1 MSNEVATFTANG
13 ENIELTM
20 NDVANYLVDG
30 NSKITRQEAKM
41 FMELCKYQHLNPFLK
56 EAYII
61 KFGNKPAQ
69 LITSKEAFMKRAEN
83 NEQYA
88 GLKAG
93 IIVLRNG
100 EIVYSNG
107 AFALQ
112 TDKVVG
118 GWADVY
124 RKDRKEP
131 HHVEISMQEFS
142 KGQSTWK
149 SMPATMIRKT
159 AIVNALREA
168 FPEALG
174 GMYTEDDK
182 NPNEPAQEVKE
193 VEATER
199 EEQANSILKGATS
212 DNSVQTSNDTQ
223 DVTNEPERAK
233 KDVKQDNGTLTKE
246 QFEKLEVIDKKTA
259 KQPTKKPNNEI
270 TEIIQD
276 YDKSKDNN
284 QEEQTE
290 LLNDITGQPKAD
302 EQ

>member
-1 MSNEVATFTANG
+1 MSNEVTTFSANG

-69 LITSKEAFMKRAEN
+69 LITSKEAFMKRAESHP
-83 NEQYA
+83 QYA
-88 GLKAG
+88 GIKAG
-93 IIVLRNG
+93 VIVLRNK

-107 AFALQ
+107 AFTLPNDQ
-112 TDKVVG
+112 VVG
-118 GWADVY
+118 GWADVF
-124 RKDRKEP
+124 RKDRTEP

-193 VEATER
+193 VEVTER
-199 EEQANSILKGATS
+199 EKQANSILKGATS
-212 DNSVQTSNDTQ
+212 DSNAQTSNDTQ
-223 DVTNEPERAK
+223 NNLNEPEQAE
-233 KDVKQDNGTLTKE
+233 KDVKQQD
-246 QFEKLEVIDKKTA
+246 EKTND
-259 KQPTKKPNNEI
+259 EI

-276 YDKSKDNN
+276 YDKSKDDD

-290 LLNDITGQPKAD
+290 LLDDITGQPKAD
-302 EQ
+302 DE

>member
-93 IIVLRNG
+93 VIVVRNK

-107 AFALQ
+107 AFTLPSDQ
-112 TDKVVG
+112 LVG
-118 GWADVY
+118 GWADVF

-131 HHVEISMQEFS
+131 HHIEISMQEFS

-182 NPNEPAQEVKE
+182 NPNEPAQEVKS
-193 VEATER
+193 VEAAER
-199 EEQANSILKGATS
+199 ENKANSILQGATS
-212 DNSVQTSNDTQ
+212 NDNVQPSDHTQ
-223 DVTNEPERAK
+223 TEKSEPEQAE
-233 KDVKQDNGTLTKE
+233 KDVKQQDE
-246 QFEKLEVIDKKTA
+246 QSDD
-259 KQPTKKPNNEI
+259 EI

-276 YDKSKDNN
+276 YDKSKDDD
-284 QEEQTE
+284 QPEQTE
-290 LLNDITGQPKAD
+290 MLDDLTGQPKAD
-302 EQ
+302 DSNETNAR

>member
-93 IIVLRNG
+93 VIVVRNK

-107 AFALQ
+107 AFTLPSDQ
-112 TDKVVG
+112 LVG
-118 GWADVY
+118 GWADVF

-131 HHVEISMQEFS
+131 HHIEISMQEFS

-182 NPNEPAQEVKE
+182 NPNEPAQEVKS

-199 EEQANSILKGATS
+199 ENKANSILKGATS
-212 DNSVQTSNDTQ
+212 NDNVQPSNHTQ
-223 DVTNEPERAK
+223 TEKSEPEQAE
-233 KDVKQDNGTLTKE
+233 KDVKQQDE
-246 QFEKLEVIDKKTA
+246 QSDD
-259 KQPTKKPNNEI
+259 EI

-276 YDKSKDNN
+276 YDKSKDDD
-284 QEEQTE
+284 QPEQTE
-290 LLNDITGQPKAD
+290 MLDDLTGQPKAD
-302 EQ
+302 DSNETNAR

>member
-1 MSNEVATFTANG
+1 MSNEVTTFSANG

-61 KFGNKPAQ
+61 KFGSKPAQ
-69 LITSKEAFMKRAEN
+69 LITSKEAFMKRAESHP
-83 NEQYA
+83 QYA
-88 GLKAG
+88 GIKAG
-93 IIVLRNG
+93 VIVLRNK

-107 AFALQ
+107 AFTLPNDQ
-112 TDKVVG
+112 VVG
-118 GWADVY
+118 GWADVF
-124 RKDRKEP
+124 RKDRTEP

-193 VEATER
+193 VEVTER
-199 EEQANSILKGATS
+199 EQQANSILKGATS
-212 DNSVQTSNDTQ
+212 DSNAQTSNDTQ
-223 DVTNEPERAK
+223 NNLNEPEQAE
-233 KDVKQDNGTLTKE
+233 KDVKQQD
-246 QFEKLEVIDKKTA
+246 EKTND
-259 KQPTKKPNNEI
+259 EI

-276 YDKSKDNN
+276 YDKSKDDD

-290 LLNDITGQPKAD
+290 LLDDITGQPKVDD
-302 EQ
+302 E

>member
-1 MSNEVATFTANG
+1 MSNEVATKQEQSVTFDVNG
-13 ENIELTM
+13 EDITLSPNT
-20 NDVANYLVDG
+20 VRNYLVD
-30 NSKITRQEAKM
+30 SKEPITTQEIVM
-41 FMELCKYQHLNPFLK
+41 FINLCKYQHLNPFLK

-61 KFGNKPAQ
+61 KFKGSPAQ

-88 GLKAG
+88 GIKAG
-93 IIVLRNG
+93 VIVVRNE

-107 AFALQ
+107 AFVLP
-112 TDKVVG
+112 TDQLVG

-124 RKDRKEP
+124 RYDRKEP
-131 HHVEISMQEFS
+131 HHVEISFDEF
-142 KGQSTWK
+142 KKERFNYETHQKELNSTWK

-182 NPNEPAQEVKE
+182 NPNDPAQGMKS

-199 EEQANSILKGATS
+199 EQQANSILKGATN
-212 DNSVQTSNDTQ
+212 DNNVQPVNDIQDTSV
-223 DVTNEPERAK
+223 EPEQAE
-233 KDVKQDNGTLTKE
+233 KDVKQEDE
-246 QFEKLEVIDKKTA
+246 QSDT
-259 KQPTKKPNNEI
+259 EI
-270 TEIIQD
+270 TEIIQG
-276 YDKSKDNN
+276 YEETKSND

-290 LLNDITGQPKAD
+290 LLDEITGQPKVD

>member
-1 MSNEVATFTANG
+1 MSNEVTTFSANG

-69 LITSKEAFMKRAEN
+69 LITSKEAFMKRAESHP
-83 NEQYA
+83 QYA
-88 GLKAG
+88 GIKAG
-93 IIVLRNG
+93 VIVLRNK

-107 AFALQ
+107 AFTLPNDQ
-112 TDKVVG
+112 VVG
-118 GWADVY
+118 GWADVF
-124 RKDRKEP
+124 RKDRTEP

-193 VEATER
+193 VEVTER
-199 EEQANSILKGATS
+199 EQQANSILKGATS
-212 DNSVQTSNDTQ
+212 DSNAQTSNDTQ
-223 DVTNEPERAK
+223 NNLNEPEQAE
-233 KDVKQDNGTLTKE
+233 KDVKQQD
-246 QFEKLEVIDKKTA
+246 EKTND
-259 KQPTKKPNNEI
+259 EI

-276 YDKSKDNN
+276 YDKSKDDD

-290 LLNDITGQPKAD
+290 LLDDITGQPKVDD
-302 EQ
+302 E

>member
-1 MSNEVATFTANG
+1 MSNEVTTFSANG

-69 LITSKEAFMKRAEN
+69 LITSKEAFMKRAESHP
-83 NEQYA
+83 QYA
-88 GLKAG
+88 GIKAG
-93 IIVLRNG
+93 VIVLRNK

-107 AFALQ
+107 AFTLPNDQ
-112 TDKVVG
+112 VVG

-182 NPNEPAQEVKE
+182 NPNEPVQEVKE

-199 EEQANSILKGATS
+199 EQQANSILKGATS
-212 DNSVQTSNDTQ
+212 NNSVQTSNDTQ
-223 DVTNEPERAK
+223 DTSNKPEQAE
-233 KDVKQDNGTLTKE
+233 KDVKQQD
-246 QFEKLEVIDKKTA
+246 EKLSD
-259 KQPTKKPNNEI
+259 EI

-276 YDKSKDNN
+276 YDKPKDNN

-290 LLNDITGQPKAD
+290 LLDDITGQPKED

>member
-1 MSNEVATFTANG
+1 MSNEVANFTANG

-69 LITSKEAFMKRAEN
+69 LITSKEAFMKRAESHP
-83 NEQYA
+83 QYA
-88 GLKAG
+88 GIKAG
-93 IIVLRNG
+93 VIVLRNK

-107 AFALQ
+107 AFTLPNDQ
-112 TDKVVG
+112 VVG
-118 GWADVY
+118 GWADVF

-131 HHVEISMQEFS
+131 HHIEISMQEFS

-182 NPNEPAQEVKE
+182 NPNEPAQEVKS

-199 EEQANSILKGATS
+199 ENKANSILQGATS
-212 DNSVQTSNDTQ
+212 NDNVQPSNHTQ
-223 DVTNEPERAK
+223 TEKSEPEQAE
-233 KDVKQDNGTLTKE
+233 KDVKQQDE
-246 QFEKLEVIDKKTA
+246 QSDD
-259 KQPTKKPNNEI
+259 EI

-276 YDKSKDNN
+276 YDKSKDDD
-284 QEEQTE
+284 QPEQTE
-290 LLNDITGQPKAD
+290 MLDDLTGQPKAD
-302 EQ
+302 E

>member
-93 IIVLRNG
+93 VIVVRNK

-107 AFALQ
+107 AFTLPSDQ
-112 TDKVVG
+112 LVG
-118 GWADVY
+118 GWADVF

-131 HHVEISMQEFS
+131 HHIEISMQEFS

-182 NPNEPAQEVKE
+182 NPNEPAQEVKS

-199 EEQANSILKGATS
+199 ENKANSILQGATS
-212 DNSVQTSNDTQ
+212 NDNVQPSNHTQ
-223 DVTNEPERAK
+223 TEKSEPEQAE
-233 KDVKQDNGTLTKE
+233 KDVKQQDE
-246 QFEKLEVIDKKTA
+246 QSDD
-259 KQPTKKPNNEI
+259 EI

-276 YDKSKDNN
+276 YDKSKDDD
-284 QEEQTE
+284 QPEQTE
-290 LLNDITGQPKAD
+290 MLDDLTGQPKAD
-302 EQ
+302 DSNETNAR

>member
-1 MSNEVATFTANG
+1 MSNEVATKQEQSVTFDVNG
-13 ENIELTM
+13 EDITLSPNT
-20 NDVANYLVDG
+20 VRNYLVD
-30 NSKITRQEAKM
+30 SKEPITTQEIVM
-41 FMELCKYQHLNPFLK
+41 FINLCKYQHLNPFLK

-61 KFGNKPAQ
+61 KFKGSPAQ

-88 GLKAG
+88 GIKAG
-93 IIVLRNG
+93 VIVVRNE

-107 AFALQ
+107 AFILP
-112 TDKVVG
+112 TDQLVG

-124 RKDRKEP
+124 RNDRKEP
-131 HHVEISMQEFS
+131 HHVEISFDEF
-142 KGQSTWK
+142 KKERYDYKTHQKELNSTWK

-182 NPNEPAQEVKE
+182 NPNEPSQEVKE

-199 EEQANSILKGATS
+199 EQQANSILKGATS
-212 DNSVQTSNDTQ
+212 NDDVQMSNDTQ
-223 DVTNEPERAK
+223 SNVPEPEQAE
-233 KDVKQDNGTLTKE
+233 KDVKQQD
-246 QFEKLEVIDKKTA
+246 EKPSD
-259 KQPTKKPNNEI
+259 EI

-276 YDKSKDNN
+276 YDKSKDND

-290 LLNDITGQPKAD
+290 LLDDITGQPKAD

>member
-93 IIVLRNG
+93 VIVVRNK

-107 AFALQ
+107 AFTLPSDQ
-112 TDKVVG
+112 LVG
-118 GWADVY
+118 GWADVF

-131 HHVEISMQEFS
+131 HHIEISMQEFS

-182 NPNEPAQEVKE
+182 NPNEPAQEVKS

-199 EEQANSILKGATS
+199 ENKANSILQGATS
-212 DNSVQTSNDTQ
+212 NDNVQPSNHTQ
-223 DVTNEPERAK
+223 VEKDEPEQAK
-233 KDVKQDNGTLTKE
+233 KDVKQEDE
-246 QFEKLEVIDKKTA
+246 Q
-259 KQPTKKPNNEI
+259 PNDEI

-276 YDKSKDNN
+276 YVKPKDDD
-284 QEEQTE
+284 QPEQTE
-290 LLNDITGQPKAD
+290 MLDILTSQPKEDDSNETNAR
-302 EQ
+302 

>member
-1 MSNEVATFTANG
+1 MSNEVTTFSANG

-93 IIVLRNG
+93 VIVLRNK

-107 AFALQ
+107 AFTLPNDQ
-112 TDKVVG
+112 VVG
-118 GWADVY
+118 GWADVF

-212 DNSVQTSNDTQ
+212 DNNPQTSNDTQ
-223 DVTNEPERAK
+223 EATNEPEQAK
-233 KDVKQDNGTLTKE
+233 KDVKQQDE
-246 QFEKLEVIDKKTA
+246 
-259 KQPTKKPNNEI
+259 KPNDKI

-276 YDKSKDNN
+276 YDKSKDSN

-290 LLNDITGQPKAD
+290 LLDDITGQPKAD